1 MKRWIFVFGRRPESE
16 RELEKACERPSL
28 GLPFQSFSLHPRESK
43 KTASFFFLTVSQD
56 FFTLRGDYVFFFH
69 PLILSPVNKSG
80 RNFAPQRW
88 RMIKKIVL
96 EGNSFIFYMSVK
108 QREWETKA
116 LSEAAVVF

>member
-1 MKRWIFVFGRRPESE
+1 MKRWIFLFGRRPESE

-28 GLPFQSFSLHPRESK
+28 GPPFQSFSLHPRESK
-43 KTASFFFLTVSQD
+43 KTASVLFFNFVTRFFLHLGRLS
-56 FFTLRGDYVFFFH
+56 FFH
-69 PLILSPVNKSG
+69 PRILSPVNKSG

-96 EGNSFIFYMSVK
+96 EGNSFIFFMSVK

>member
-1 MKRWIFVFGRRPESE
+1 MKRWIFLFGRRPESE

-28 GLPFQSFSLHPRESK
+28 GPPFQSFSVHPRESK
-43 KTASFFFLTVSQD
+43 KTASVLFLTVSQD
-56 FFTLRGDYVFFFH
+56 SFYTWGDCLFFH
-69 PLILSPVNKSG
+69 PRILSPVNKSG

-96 EGNSFIFYMSVK
+96 EGNSFIFFMSVK